1 MNKETNINDLAIT
14 IEVEQE
20 VIDTIRI
27 IEESRLT
34 LDISDYNQNVL
45 LENIEGNLIL
55 CTEELPMT
63 YHGCYY
69 YNDGS
74 FPYIIKKDLQ
84 FIILSSGNDS
94 CLTHIKAVKATPGKR
109 FRFQESG
116 IPSVEDPNGDSCI
129 WDLTFSIEYVRDG
142 NEDEPMRERKTY
154 LLRWNPAISS
164 FTEDDYEEFVTNA
177 QDDAFELN
185 WSVYEWEDAAIGDRF
200 YMMRVGDEKAGF
212 VFRGHFISTPYTADD
227 WAGSNRQRHYVD
239 LLCVEPVT
247 PKTKPDLSLEK
258 LKAALPEI
266 NWASGHS
273 GILLPKEVAEKLEE
287 LWAAN

>member
-1 MNKETNINDLAIT
+1 MA
-14 IEVEQE
+14 
-20 VIDTIRI
+20 
-27 IEESRLT
+27 
-34 LDISDYNQNVL
+34 
-45 LENIEGNLIL
+45 
-55 CTEELPMT
+55 
-63 YHGCYY
+63 
-69 YNDGS
+69 
-74 FPYIIKKDLQ
+74 
-84 FIILSSGNDS
+84 
-94 CLTHIKAVKATPGKR
+94 
-109 FRFQESG
+109 
-116 IPSVEDPNGDSCI
+116 
-129 WDLTFSIEYVRDG
+129 
-142 NEDEPMRERKTY
+142 
-154 LLRWNPAISS
+154 
-164 FTEDDYEEFVTNA
+164 NA

-273 GILLPKEVAEKLEE
+273 GVLLPKEVAENLEE
-287 LWAAN
+287 LWG